1 MFSAVGQG
9 ETLYAPPIQGASLQ
23 ERMQNRKKERLY
35 SRKACNRKSQ
45 MMEKKST
52 LNSADLFQRVKNVE
66 IKTRA
71 LTNNIFAGEYHSA
84 FKGRGMSFAEVREY
98 QDGDDVRDIDWNV
111 TARYSRPHIKIFE
124 EEREL
129 TVMLMIDVSSS
140 QSVGSRLRTMR
151 ESATEIAATI
161 AFSASQ
167 NNDKIGAIFFSD
179 KIEKYIPP
187 QKGRK
192 HILCVIREL
201 LDFKPSG
208 TKTCISAPLEYLM
221 RVQKRRC
228 IAFMISDFLDFNDY
242 ERTLLVANR
251 RHDLVALRLYDKLL
265 ANLPNVGLLEVLD
278 AENGHKQIIDTSSRK
293 VRECHKQWWNNWQNK
308 LNEVFHKNG
317 IDNTKIATDEDY
329 VKPLIHLFSSRSSVL

>member
-1 MFSAVGQG
+1 MFSALSRRRNAICSPMSIPTKKNAKQEE
-9 ETLYAPPIQGASLQ
+9 ETA
-23 ERMQNRKKERLY
+23 N

-265 ANLPNVGLLEVLD
+265 ADLPNVGLLEVLD

-293 VRECHKQWWNNWQNK
+293 VRECHKQWWDNWQNK
-308 LNEVFHKNG
+308 LDEVFHKNG

-329 VKPLIHLFSSRSSVL
+329 VKPLIHLFSSRSSV